1 MPNYFLIVIYITF
14 PIDHSEHFKIT
25 KNFLKG
31 GSKSVKKVCHIK
43 TLSKHIS
50 SSNNSL
56 ANQGINHVGQPFNE
70 NGMINAWSDNKIQF
84 E

>member
-1 MPNYFLIVIYITF
+1 M
-14 PIDHSEHFKIT
+14 
-25 KNFLKG
+25 
-31 GSKSVKKVCHIK
+31 KKVCHIK